1 MYKSHGKEYIE
12 NNFSPAELAA
22 LMKSSP
28 SPPSPPAA
36 AAAILVGMK
45 NASVAS
51 QQPAAAVAL
60 SKQPLP
66 PLDFGCK
73 MCGSKFLTRGKLMVH
88 MQSHG
93 IILVPCSACGDKFVS
108 QLELSSHMSTMHGK
122 KFPLSGLAVKKRR
135 PGPASKTNA
144 PPEKRGASSLPNYLQ
159 LTQVSRRSSLASN
172 VEEKSKLPELA
183 DPMAEIIAKLASAAA
198 SKAVRPDEKPSCN
211 FCTVVCSSQMELSH
225 HLINEH
231 FKGLIG
237 GGGGKSSGGVKCQSC
252 PRSFASQDQ
261 LESHVKS
268 VHRAK
273 HIRRT
278 LGLEPERLPA
288 HFRLKPGPKRAKLQM
303 MAQIDP
309 NYYLKDSEGTLSY
322 KAARLPLPSSAVI
335 SASKISKVLSPN
347 CRPVVLCS
355 QSCVSVVPPVTSSVS
370 VSLPTVSTVISMAKP
385 AVLKPPS
392 HVVNMMLNSLTP
404 TGGSPCNT
412 PPANL
417 NNNNEEENNNN
428 ISNGGTLMLNMN
440 NLMTRKKSECPV
452 CGIVLSPKTNVNVH
466 LRTHSGVRPYECVLC
481 LNRFRQKAHLMKHFR
496 CTHNQKQPPHICLF
510 CNLETVTSNDLYRH
524 ITDAHQKE
532 TDELRPS
539 LLAAR
544 SDAAAAAK
552 EAQQKAKMEEEEQK
566 KQDLLNQQELEEVE
580 NEAAM
585 DDDQP
590 EQLSDDLRYEPITE
604 DFLFEDNIISP
615 CYVVLP
621 YVTQEE
627 VEAACDEPI
636 EVSSLITMSFHSIHV
651 HGLPKKRNPVH
662 STQ

>member
-1 MYKSHGKEYIE
+1 
-12 NNFSPAELAA
+12 
-22 LMKSSP
+22 
-28 SPPSPPAA
+28 
-36 AAAILVGMK
+36 
-45 NASVAS
+45 
-51 QQPAAAVAL
+51 
-60 SKQPLP
+60 
-66 PLDFGCK
+66 
-73 MCGSKFLTRGKLMVH
+73 
-88 MQSHG
+88 
-93 IILVPCSACGDKFVS
+93 
-108 QLELSSHMSTMHGK
+108 
-122 KFPLSGLAVKKRR
+122 
-135 PGPASKTNA
+135 
-144 PPEKRGASSLPNYLQ
+144 
-159 LTQVSRRSSLASN
+159 
-172 VEEKSKLPELA
+172 
-183 DPMAEIIAKLASAAA
+183 MAEIIAKLASAAA

-237 GGGGKSSGGVKCQSC
+237 GGGGSSGGVKCQSC

-309 NYYLKDSEGTLSY
+309 NYYLKDSE
-322 KAARLPLPSSAVI
+322 
-335 SASKISKVLSPN
+335 
-347 CRPVVLCS
+347 
-355 QSCVSVVPPVTSSVS
+355 
-370 VSLPTVSTVISMAKP
+370 
-385 AVLKPPS
+385 
-392 HVVNMMLNSLTP
+392 
-404 TGGSPCNT
+404 
-412 PPANL
+412 
-417 NNNNEEENNNN
+417 
-428 ISNGGTLMLNMN
+428 
-440 NLMTRKKSECPV
+440 
-452 CGIVLSPKTNVNVH
+452 
-466 LRTHSGVRPYECVLC
+466 
-481 LNRFRQKAHLMKHFR
+481 
-496 CTHNQKQPPHICLF
+496 
-510 CNLETVTSNDLYRH
+510 
-524 ITDAHQKE
+524 DAHQKE

-636 EVSSLITMSFHSIHV
+636 EENDALVVQDYGDEEAPLTIDESIV
-651 HGLPKKRNPVH
+651 DEEPELPKSPIRSSELIPDEILRAKSVYNAEDR
-662 STQ
+662 